1 MYVKYNLI
9 NNIIKKI
16 HTKLLKTCN
25 RMFLGDHSFL
35 VLGLGAETDRKF
47 NTVRKEEKE

>member
-1 MYVKYNLI
+1 
-9 NNIIKKI
+9 
-16 HTKLLKTCN
+16 
-25 RMFLGDHSFL
+25 MFLGDHSFL